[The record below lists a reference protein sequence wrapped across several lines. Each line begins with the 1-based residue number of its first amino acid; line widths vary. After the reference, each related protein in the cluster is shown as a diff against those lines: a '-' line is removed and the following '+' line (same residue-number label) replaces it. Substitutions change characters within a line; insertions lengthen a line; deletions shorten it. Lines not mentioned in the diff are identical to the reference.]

1 MCLPIPSNLTK
12 HETLMPLY
20 QKTGGKIGLVDRVLR
35 RAAILSLRKGLKNI
49 DKATLDEVLE
59 WFE

>member
-1 MCLPIPSNLTK
+1 VPSNLTRK
-12 HETLMPLY
+12 ETLMPLY

-35 RAAILSLRKGLKNI
+35 RTAVLSLRKGLSNI